1 MGRSVRYDSTA
12 SPSRLF
18 TVRGIGFT
26 STSETSL
33 AKLVCQIYYDSAHAG
48 DGQPDRPGTGR
59 PAYGEQS
66 RRDEKAGTGQSLQ
79 MRKVRP
85 SLLERTHIMSVE
97 LNAYLFFP
105 GNAEQAIAF
114 YQRVFGGQVTITRR
128 GDIDPTATPEQRNQV
143 INAQLIGGDIT
154 LRASD
159 RQDTSTEPQTRIEL
173 SLIGT
178 DDARMRALF
187 DGLAD
192 GGTVRAK
199 LEKQFWGDVFGAVT
213 DRYGIGWQINIGTAG
228 A

>member
-33 AKLVCQIYYDSAHAG
+33 TKLVCQIYYDSAHAG

-59 PAYGEQS
+59 PAYGKQS

-79 MRKVRP
+79 MRKARP

-114 YQRVFGGQVTITRR
+114 YQRVFGGKVTITRR
-128 GDIDPTATPEQRNQV
+128 GDVDPTATTPEQRNQV
-143 INAQLIGGDIT
+143 INALLSGGDIT

-159 RQDTSTEPQTRIEL
+159 REDTSLDPQTRIEL
-173 SLIGT
+173 SLIGA
-178 DDARMRALF
+178 DDARLRNVFDALAE
-187 DGLAD
+187 D
-192 GGTVRAK
+192 GTVRTK
-199 LEKQFWGDVFGAVT
+199 L
-213 DRYGIGWQINIGTAG
+213 
-228 A
+228 